1 MRSRVFLSVA
11 LIPLVMVLLRGGNG
25 GVDIIVK
32 LRNGHSVREL
42 SENYG
47 SRKAGYLANRGI
59 WLIHVDDS
67 TNGQAVLH
75 KIQKEPAVEDAEID
89 RRVKLTSARLANV
102 SPELVQ
108 DMMALLDGQTMTSFN
123 GTTVLKAYAEQRAMT
138 VIGADQVRK
147 ISTGAGT
154 RVAYIDTGVDPMH
167 PALRPWLEP
176 GVDVVNDRSAS
187 ELDGL
192 SQDMMSLL
200 DQDMMSLLD
209 QDMMSLL
216 DHKLIFLL
224 NRSLASILNS
234 AAGSCAF
241 PPAFG
246 HGTLVAGT
254 IHVVAPDARLV
265 PIKAFDAYGYTT
277 MFNLIESVY
286 KAIDLDVDVLNM
298 SFSTMENS
306 DIFRKSLD
314 TAKEEGIAIV
324 ASAGNDAR
332 DGNGLYPA
340 AYPSVFGIAA
350 TDLNDRLASFSNYG
364 TGVSATAPGAYVI
377 STLPGGKYAAV
388 WGTSFSAPVV
398 SGAMALLA
406 SNRGHGKSSAT
417 LVINTADSIDALNPG
432 YEKKLGKGRINV
444 RQALR
449 IR

>member
-11 LIPLVMVLLRGGNG
+11 LIPLVMVLVRGGNG

-47 SRKAGYLANRGI
+47 TRKAGYLANRGI

-192 SQDMMSLL
+192 S
-200 DQDMMSLLD
+200 QDMMSLLD

>member
-47 SRKAGYLANRGI
+47 TRKAGYLANRGI

-209 QDMMSLL
+209 
-216 DHKLIFLL
+216 HKLIFLL

-234 AAGSCAF
+234 EAGSCAF

-314 TAKEEGIAIV
+314 TATEEGIAIV

>member
-32 LRNGHSVREL
+32 LRKGHSVREL

-47 SRKAGYLANRGI
+47 TRKAGYLANRGI

-147 ISTGAGT
+147 ISTGVGT

-209 QDMMSLL
+209 
-216 DHKLIFLL
+216 HKLIFLL
-224 NRSLASILNS
+224 NGSLASVLNS
-234 AAGSCAF
+234 AAGSSAF

-306 DIFRKSLD
+306 DIFRKTLD
-314 TAKEEGIAIV
+314 TAREEGIAIV
-324 ASAGNDAR
+324 ASAGNDAC
-332 DGNGLYPA
+332 DGKGLYPA
-340 AYPSVFGIAA
+340 AYPGVFGIAA

-406 SNRGHGKSSAT
+406 SNRGHGKSNAT

>member
-47 SRKAGYLANRGI
+47 TRKAGYLANRGI

-192 SQDMMSLL
+192 S
-200 DQDMMSLLD
+200 QDMMSLLD

>member
-47 SRKAGYLANRGI
+47 TRKAGYLANRGI

-75 KIQKEPAVEDAEID
+75 RIQKEPAVEDAEID

-187 ELDGL
+187 ELSGL
-192 SQDMMSLL
+192 SQDMLSLL

-224 NRSLASILNS
+224 NQSPASILNS
-234 AAGSCAF
+234 AARSSVF

-246 HGTLVAGT
+246 HGTLVAGA
-254 IHVVAPDARLV
+254 IHVVAPDARIV
-265 PIKAFDAYGYTT
+265 PIKAFNGYGYTT
-277 MFNLIESVY
+277 MFSLIESVY

-298 SFSTMENS
+298 SFSTTENS
-306 DIFRKSLD
+306 NIFRKALEKARD
-314 TAKEEGIAIV
+314 EGIALV

-332 DGNGLYPA
+332 DGKDLYPA
-340 AYPSVFGIAA
+340 TYKGVYSVAA

-364 TGVSATAPGAYVI
+364 TGVSVTAPGAYVI
-377 STLPGGKYAAV
+377 STLPGGKYAAA

-398 SGAMALLA
+398 SGAMAMLA
-406 SNRGHGKSSAT
+406 SSRGHGKSNPT
-417 LVINTADSIDALNPG
+417 LVINTADSIDVLNPG
-432 YEKKLGKGRINV
+432 YEKKLGRGRINV
-444 RQALR
+444 SQALKR
-449 IR
+449 R

>member
-42 SENYG
+42 SKNYG
-47 SRKAGYLANRGI
+47 TRKAGYLANRGI

-192 SQDMMSLL
+192 S
-200 DQDMMSLLD
+200 QDMMSLLD

-406 SNRGHGKSSAT
+406 SNRGLGKSSAT

-449 IR
+449 MR

>member
-32 LRNGHSVREL
+32 LRKGHSVREL

-47 SRKAGYLANRGI
+47 TRKAGYLANRGI

-138 VIGADQVRK
+138 VIGADEVRK
-147 ISTGAGT
+147 ISTGVGT

-209 QDMMSLL
+209 
-216 DHKLIFLL
+216 HKLIFLL
-224 NRSLASILNS
+224 NGSLASVLNS
-234 AAGSCAF
+234 AAGSSAF

-277 MFNLIESVY
+277 MFNLIESVF

-306 DIFRKSLD
+306 DIFRKTLD
-314 TAKEEGIAIV
+314 TAREEGIAIV
-324 ASAGNDAR
+324 ASAGNDAC
-332 DGNGLYPA
+332 DGKGLYPA
-340 AYPSVFGIAA
+340 AYPGVFGIAA

-406 SNRGHGKSSAT
+406 SNRGHGKSNAT

-449 IR
+449 MR

>member
-47 SRKAGYLANRGI
+47 TRKAGYLANRGI

-147 ISTGAGT
+147 IK
-154 RVAYIDTGVDPMH
+154 
-167 PALRPWLEP
+167 
-176 GVDVVNDRSAS
+176 
-187 ELDGL
+187 
-192 SQDMMSLL
+192 
-200 DQDMMSLLD
+200 DMMSLLD

-444 RQALR
+444 RQALG

>member
-32 LRNGHSVREL
+32 LRKGHSVREL

-47 SRKAGYLANRGI
+47 TRKAGYLANRGI

-154 RVAYIDTGVDPMH
+154 RVAYIDTGVDPYH

-176 GVDVVNDRSAS
+176 GVDLLNNRSTS

-192 SQDMMSLL
+192 SDAGASLL
-200 DQDMMSLLD
+200 DDAGASLLD
-209 QDMMSLL
+209 KRFFFILDDAGASLL
-216 DHKLIFLL
+216 DGG
-224 NRSLASILNS
+224 N
-234 AAGSCAF
+234 
-241 PPAFG
+241 
-246 HGTLVAGT
+246 
-254 IHVVAPDARLV
+254 
-265 PIKAFDAYGYTT
+265 
-277 MFNLIESVY
+277 
-286 KAIDLDVDVLNM
+286 
-298 SFSTMENS
+298 
-306 DIFRKSLD
+306 
-314 TAKEEGIAIV
+314 
-324 ASAGNDAR
+324 NDA
-332 DGNGLYPA
+332 
-340 AYPSVFGIAA
+340 VF
-350 TDLNDRLASFSNYG
+350 
-364 TGVSATAPGAYVI
+364 
-377 STLPGGKYAAV
+377 
-388 WGTSFSAPVV
+388 
-398 SGAMALLA
+398 
-406 SNRGHGKSSAT
+406 
-417 LVINTADSIDALNPG
+417 
-432 YEKKLGKGRINV
+432 
-444 RQALR
+444 
-449 IR
+449 

>member
-1 MRSRVFLSVA
+1 
-11 LIPLVMVLLRGGNG
+11 
-25 GVDIIVK
+25 
-32 LRNGHSVREL
+32 
-42 SENYG
+42 
-47 SRKAGYLANRGI
+47 
-59 WLIHVDDS
+59 
-67 TNGQAVLH
+67 
-75 KIQKEPAVEDAEID
+75 
-89 RRVKLTSARLANV
+89 
-102 SPELVQ
+102 
-108 DMMALLDGQTMTSFN
+108 
-123 GTTVLKAYAEQRAMT
+123 
-138 VIGADQVRK
+138 
-147 ISTGAGT
+147 
-154 RVAYIDTGVDPMH
+154 MH

-200 DQDMMSLLD
+200 D
-209 QDMMSLL
+209 
-216 DHKLIFLL
+216 HKLIFLL
-224 NRSLASILNS
+224 NGSLASILNS
-234 AAGSCAF
+234 AAGSSAF

-306 DIFRKSLD
+306 DIFRKTLD
-314 TAKEEGIAIV
+314 TAREEGIAIV
-324 ASAGNDAR
+324 ASAGNDAC
-332 DGNGLYPA
+332 DGKGLYPA
-340 AYPSVFGIAA
+340 AYPGVFGIAA

-406 SNRGHGKSSAT
+406 SNRGHGKSNAT

>member
-32 LRNGHSVREL
+32 LRKGHSVREL

-47 SRKAGYLANRGI
+47 TRKAGYLANRGI

-89 RRVKLTSARLANV
+89 RPVKLTAARLSNA
-102 SPELVQ
+102 SPELV
-108 DMMALLDGQTMTSFN
+108 
-123 GTTVLKAYAEQRAMT
+123 
-138 VIGADQVRK
+138 
-147 ISTGAGT
+147 
-154 RVAYIDTGVDPMH
+154 
-167 PALRPWLEP
+167 
-176 GVDVVNDRSAS
+176 
-187 ELDGL
+187 
-192 SQDMMSLL
+192 
-200 DQDMMSLLD
+200 

-224 NRSLASILNS
+224 NRSLACILNS
-234 AAGSCAF
+234 AAGSSAF

-306 DIFRKSLD
+306 DIFRKALN
-314 TAKEEGIAIV
+314 T
-324 ASAGNDAR
+324 AR
-332 DGNGLYPA
+332 D
-340 AYPSVFGIAA
+340 
-350 TDLNDRLASFSNYG
+350 
-364 TGVSATAPGAYVI
+364 
-377 STLPGGKYAAV
+377 
-388 WGTSFSAPVV
+388 
-398 SGAMALLA
+398 
-406 SNRGHGKSSAT
+406 
-417 LVINTADSIDALNPG
+417 
-432 YEKKLGKGRINV
+432 E
-444 RQALR
+444 
-449 IR
+449 

>member
-42 SENYG
+42 SKNYG
-47 SRKAGYLANRGI
+47 TRKAGYLANRGI

-108 DMMALLDGQTMTSFN
+108 DMMALLDGQTTTSFN

-209 QDMMSLL
+209 
-216 DHKLIFLL
+216 HKLIFLL
-224 NRSLASILNS
+224 NGSLASILNS
-234 AAGSCAF
+234 AAGSSAF

-306 DIFRKSLD
+306 DIFRKTLD

-324 ASAGNDAR
+324 ASAGNNAR

-340 AYPSVFGIAA
+340 AYTSVFGIAA

-449 IR
+449 MR